1 MPRLVLEYPVV
12 LQAPHE
18 NIIRGMC
25 LSETATAKLT
35 ERFQKVVERAIHMP
49 FMCAAYMTLGTLV
62 SFHVFQWVSG
72 FLMMPFIAARPSL
85 IPSLCTHFTRAG
97 I

>member
-1 MPRLVLEYPVV
+1 
-12 LQAPHE
+12 
-18 NIIRGMC
+18 MC

-62 SFHVFQWVSG
+62 SFHVFQWASG